1 MNAVSRLYNRT
12 IDAEV
17 ASNVKKAQTLWQ
29 RLCGLLSHRDIAPTQ
44 GMWFDNCSSI
54 HTMGMRAPIDVIF
67 LDGQHRVVAIRRAV
81 KPNRFFVGHSRA
93 RALVEL
99 GAASAP
105 RGNVAIGDR
114 LALVDVSH

>member
-1 MNAVSRLYNRT
+1 VSVMSRLYNRT

-17 ASNVKKAQTLWQ
+17 ANNVTRARTLWQ
-29 RLCGLLSHRDIAPTQ
+29 RLSGLLPHREISSTQ

-54 HTMGMRAPIDVIF
+54 HTMGMRACIDVIF
-67 LDGQHRVVAIRRAV
+67 LDAQHRVLAIKSSV
-81 KPNRFFVGHSRA
+81 KPNRLWVSHSRA

-105 RGNVAIGDR
+105 RWNISVGDR
-114 LALVDVSH
+114 LLLKDAC